1 MSRRW
6 VEMTMDGSRRAQRFA
21 IAMPAQYRALDDLV
35 WLYGKV
41 ENISRTGVL
50 LRGPQPTRADSPIEM
65 RFALPAEV
73 GGEDGAVVICHGEVV
88 RVLQP
93 PASDAPKTLAVKIFD
108 YCFERGGNGREA

>member
-1 MSRRW
+1 MSKRW
-6 VEMTMDGSRRAQRFA
+6 GDMSMNGARRAQRFA
-21 IAMPAQYRALDDLV
+21 IAMPIQYRALDDTS
-35 WLYGKV
+35 WMKGQI

-50 LRGPQPTRADSPIEM
+50 LRGPEPIRADSPIEM

-73 GGEDGAVVICHGEVV
+73 GGEDGAVVICHAEVV

-108 YCFERGGNGREA
+108 YCFARGGNGREA